1 MKKRIESF
9 EYAIKGIRVVF
20 GHEPNMNIHL
30 SITILV
36 IGSGFLLNINLTEW
50 ILCLICFG
58 LVIGME
64 MMNSALETV
73 VNMVSPDQ
81 HPLAAKAKDV
91 AAGAVLICAIIAA
104 IVGILIFT
112 PKIAALLT
120 NI

>member
-9 EYAIKGIRVVF
+9 GYAIKGIKVVF

-30 SITILV
+30 AITSMV
-36 IGSGFLLNINLTEW
+36 IGSGFLLGISTTEW

-58 LVIGME
+58 MVIGME

-73 VNMVSPDQ
+73 VNLVSPEQ

-91 AAGAVLICAIIAA
+91 AAGAVLICAIISAT
-104 IVGILIFT
+104 VGIIIFG
-112 PKIAALLT
+112 PKIFDLLAS
-120 NI
+120 